1 MKQETPKWKVYAI
14 TGTVVVFLAALALVA
29 PGCST
34 VEGLAR
40 DVTDMSQA
48 TRNAM
53 QR

>member
-1 MKQETPKWKVYAI
+1 MRKRWKEVAVCV
-14 TGTVVVFLAALALVA
+14 TVVTFLGALALVA

-40 DVTDMSQA
+40 DVTDMSKA